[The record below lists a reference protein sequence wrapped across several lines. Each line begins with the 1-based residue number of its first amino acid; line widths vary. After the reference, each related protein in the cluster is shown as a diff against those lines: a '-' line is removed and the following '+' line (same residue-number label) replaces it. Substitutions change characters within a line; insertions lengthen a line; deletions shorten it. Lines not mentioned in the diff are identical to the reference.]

1 MKTVLGLDISSST
14 IGYALLQY
22 DDLLNINLIEY
33 GFIKPP
39 KSTKGSLAFRA
50 NEAVKK
56 CNALMSKMLPTS
68 VAIEAYANKFSAGRS
83 TANTIITLSVMN
95 EAVSIGC
102 INTMGIDPIKYP
114 VVTIRSVLSKH
125 LSMQIVSKDDVYPAI
140 CNSFKSF
147 LAPTNRRGLP
157 AKEAGDIADAIA
169 VALTHII
176 KEGSNGKANPIRK
189 RGKRKNT

>member
-22 DDLLNINLIEY
+22 DDELNVNLIDY

-39 KSTKGSLAFRA
+39 KATKGSLAFRA
-50 NEAVKK
+50 NEAMKK
-56 CNALMSKMLPTS
+56 CNILMSKLQPNS
-68 VAIEAYANKFSAGRS
+68 IAIEAYASKFSAGRS
-83 TANTIITLSVMN
+83 TANTIITLSVVN

-102 INTMGIDPIKYP
+102 INTLGFDPIKYP
-114 VVTIRSVLSKH
+114 VVTIRSVLSKY

-140 CNSFKSF
+140 CNNFKSF
-147 LAPTNRRGLP
+147 SPPTNRKGLP

-176 KEGSNGKANPIRK
+176 KEGSNGKANSVRK
-189 RGKRKNT
+189 RGKRKNS